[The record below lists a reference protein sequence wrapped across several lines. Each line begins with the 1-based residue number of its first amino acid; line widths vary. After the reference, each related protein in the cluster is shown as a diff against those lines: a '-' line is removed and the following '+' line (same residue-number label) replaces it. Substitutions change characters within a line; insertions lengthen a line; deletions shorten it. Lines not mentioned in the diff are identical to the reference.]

1 MSMTREEAADALA
14 AHGRRPEPEFVLFDA
29 ALLCAVHD
37 DPQRDVSSARAVA
50 AEAAERLAGRLQR
63 QPSDEALADALC
75 HDLDFTGDVM
85 TYDDLAN
92 ADMISVCERRK
103 RLPVALGVLFLT
115 AARACEIDLAG
126 ADFPAH
132 FLLRLESEEGPLALD
147 PFAGGRVVF
156 PSELVRR
163 ALHAGLTPRAA
174 DDLETLMSPV
184 SDRRVLVRL
193 QNNLY
198 ARAFHQGEFARA
210 ERAAI
215 RRSLLAPK
223 DHRAWIDV
231 AAAREGLGALA
242 GALEAL
248 HKAAE
253 LGGDSGPAA
262 MARERLRLRL
272 N

>member
-1 MSMTREEAADALA
+1 MEEATD
-14 AHGRRPEPEFVLFDA
+14 
-29 ALLCAVHD
+29 
-37 DPQRDVSSARAVA
+37 
-50 AEAAERLAGRLQR
+50 RLAGRLKR

-75 HDLDFTGDVM
+75 GDLDFSGDVM

-92 ADMISVCERRK
+92 ADLISVCARRK
-103 RLPVALGVLFLT
+103 GLPVALGVLFLT
-115 AARACEIDLAG
+115 AGRACGLDVAG

-132 FLLRLESEEGPLALD
+132 FLLRLEAEEGPLALD

-163 ALHAGLTPRAA
+163 ALHAGLPPRAA
-174 DDLETLMSPV
+174 DDLETLMTPV
-184 SDRRVLVRL
+184 SDRSVLVRL
-193 QNNLY
+193 QNNVY
-198 ARAFHQGEFARA
+198 ARAFHQGDFLRA

-231 AAAREGLGALA
+231 AAAREAQGALA

-248 HKAAE
+248 HLAAE
-253 LGGDSGPAA
+253 LGGDSAPAA
-262 MARERLRLRL
+262 MARDRLRRRL
-272 N
+272 I